1 MEPFPAVL
9 VGGPPHSGKSV
20 LTYSLSQA
28 LRQRGVEHYVLRAAP
43 DGEGDWANE
52 ADQELVR
59 TLRFKGEFD
68 LVFVQFIC
76 QSIRQRHLPL
86 LVDAGGRPTPAQ
98 ERILECSTHAILL
111 APDEVSRAHWR
122 SLATRYG
129 LSIVAELTSD
139 LHGSGRLD
147 EHGPVVRGV
156 ISGLERGQTAS
167 GPAFEALV
175 QRLAALMAWDA
186 EELYRR
192 HEARCPVETVIHLG
206 RLARTLGLG
215 LEGQQVRW
223 EPDHLP
229 MVLDYLPEAT
239 PLALYGRG
247 PNWLYAAVALLA
259 APAALV
265 QFDPRLG
272 WVQAISLR
280 VDKPESAGPFSI
292 NIHSIGDY
300 LLLQISAPAILDY
313 SQIETLCVPPLP
325 PGWGVVLSG
334 KLPLW
339 LYTSLAL
346 TYRAASWVGVYQPQL
361 ERAVVV
367 YSAVEGRAVGETV
380 PVCLS

>member
-1 MEPFPAVL
+1 MEQFPAVL

-52 ADQELVR
+52 ADHELVR

-68 LVFVQFIC
+68 AAFVQSVC
-76 QSIRQRHLPL
+76 QSITQRHLPL

-98 ERILECSTHAILL
+98 ERILECGTHAILL
-111 APDEVSRAHWR
+111 APDEASRAHWR

-139 LHGSGRLD
+139 LHGSGRVD
-147 EHGPVVRGV
+147 EHKPVVRGV
-156 ISGLERGQTAS
+156 ISGLERGQTAT

-175 QRLAALMAWDA
+175 QRLATLMAWDA

-192 HEARCPVETVIHLG
+192 HESRCPVETVIHLG

-272 WVQAISLR
+272 WVQAVSLR
-280 VDKPESAGPFSI
+280 VHKPESAGPLSI
-292 NIHSIGDY
+292 NAHSIGNC
-300 LLLQISAPAILDY
+300 LLLQISSPVILDY

-346 TYRAASWVGVYQPQL
+346 TYRAAPWVGVYQPQL
-361 ERAVVV
+361 KRAVVV
-367 YSAVEGRAVGETV
+367 YSAVSGRTVGETI
-380 PVCLS
+380 PICLF